1 MNKDIHI
8 IGSNGPDG
16 ENAPNT
22 RPFLKMNGA
31 GNDFVIFDSR
41 HDGWMPTTADI
52 QLAGHRRFGIGA
64 DQLVV
69 LTKSDVADVTMH
81 IFNADGFQAPTCGN
95 AIRSMAN
102 LLQNELGYA
111 KVSIETK
118 SGLKYGWL
126 TPEGTAVDIG
136 APNFEWDKVPLAHKS
151 DTMAVREIS
160 VGDLSSPTCLSMGNP
175 HAAFFV
181 EDVDALDLHTLGP
194 KLEGHEMFPEGC
206 NVSFAQVLDRDHIKM
221 RTFER
226 GAGETLACGTGA
238 GGVVAAGVLKG
249 LLDREKVR
257 VDMPGGTLH
266 LLWRD
271 DDHLILS
278 GPVAKPFG
286 GEIALPSLNPA
297 LNVIEGEAHE
307 G

>member
-1 MNKDIHI
+1 MQKDIHI
-8 IGSNGPDG
+8 IGPEGPDG

-41 HDGWMPTTADI
+41 HDGWMPTVADI

-69 LTKSDVADVTMH
+69 LTKSDVADVYMT
-81 IFNADGFQAPTCGN
+81 IFNTDGFEAPTCGN
-95 AIRSMAN
+95 AIRSIAN
-102 LLQNELGYA
+102 LLQNELGLA

-118 SGLKYGWL
+118 SGMKYGWL
-126 TPEGTAVDIG
+126 TPQGTAVDIG
-136 APNFEWDKVPLAHKS
+136 APDFDWQKVPLAYEC
-151 DTMAVREIS
+151 DTMAVNEIS
-160 VGDLSSPTCLSMGNP
+160 LGDLSAPTCLSMGNP
-175 HAAFFV
+175 HAVFFV
-181 EDVDALDLHTLGP
+181 ADVDALDLADIGP
-194 KLEGHEMFPEGC
+194 KLVGHKMFPEHC
-206 NVSFAQVLDRDHIKM
+206 NVSFAQVINRTHVKM

-238 GGVVAAGVLKG
+238 GGVVASGALKG
-249 LLDREKVR
+249 LLEREKIQ

-266 LLWRD
+266 LMWRD

-286 GEIALPSLNPA
+286 GEIALPSLN
-297 LNVIEGEAHE
+297 EGRADD
-307 G
+307 